1 MLMWLNTHTHDN
13 TLAITTSESSLT
25 YGELKIAVSTL
36 ARWLE
41 AQPVRRL
48 AIAFD
53 NSPEWIMCDL
63 ACQQANICCV
73 PIPTFFSQAQKQH
86 ILKESQCDYLL
97 TSPINAANV
106 SNTEYRPTPYD
117 NIVAIALQP
126 TLAVQIPKGTHKI
139 TFTSGSTGTPKG
151 VCLSTQ
157 SQWQV
162 AKGINETITP
172 EAKIHLSVLPFSTL
186 LENIAGIYV
195 PLLRG
200 GTIHLPTLKELG
212 FEGSRLLHPPLL
224 LDCIKSSCAHSL
236 ILVPDLLMV
245 LLHACQTGWQPPA
258 SLLFIAV
265 GGAHVAPSLLLQAH
279 HFGLPVY
286 EGYGLSEAVSVST
299 LNTPD
304 NNLQG
309 SAGKAIGHNQL
320 RIEEGEIVI
329 TGNHFL
335 GYLNEPDSFY
345 PTELKTGDLGVIKND
360 VLWLHGRKKNI
371 MVNSFGRNVSPEW
384 VESALLAIGS
394 FHQVLVYC
402 EAQPYCVA
410 LICPRT
416 SSMTTEEIRTAI
428 ARVNTGLPDYA
439 HIQGFT
445 VIPPCTAQNGLLTE
459 TGKIKRSHT
468 LSFYHAQIAA
478 LYAKEYSVD
487 GESR

>member
-1 MLMWLNTHTHDN
+1 MWLNTNTDDS
-13 TLAITTSESSLT
+13 TLALVTRNTSLT
-25 YGELKIAVSTL
+25 YGELKTAVTSLTQ
-36 ARWLE
+36 WLE
-41 AQPVRRL
+41 AQQTSRV

-53 NSPEWIMCDL
+53 NSPEWIICDL

-117 NIVAIALQP
+117 NIVAIALRP

-151 VCLSTQ
+151 ACLSTQ

-200 GTIHLPTLKELG
+200 ATIQLPSLKERG
-212 FEGSRLLHPPLL
+212 FEGSKLVNPQSLLG
-224 LDCIKSSCAHSL
+224 CIASSTANSL

-245 LLHACQTGWQPPA
+245 LLHACQTGWQPPP

-265 GGAHVAPSLLLQAH
+265 GGAHVAPSLLQQAH
-279 HFGLPVY
+279 RFGLPVY
-286 EGYGLSEAVSVST
+286 EGYGLSEAVSVAT
-299 LNTPD
+299 LNTPKS
-304 NNLQG
+304 NLQG
-309 SAGKAIGHNQL
+309 SAGKAMGHNQL

-329 TGNHFL
+329 SGNHFL

-345 PTELKTGDLGVIKND
+345 PTELRTGDLGVIKND

-384 VESALLAIGS
+384 VESALLAVGS

-402 EAQPYCVA
+402 EAKPYCVA

-428 ARVNTGLPDYA
+428 ARVNTQLPDYA

-445 VIPPCTAQNGLLTE
+445 VIPPCTTENGLLTE

-468 LSFYHAQIAA
+468 LSFYHAQIAD
-478 LYAKEYSVD
+478 LYAKEYSVT